1 VIVIIINNNES
12 ELMRYNSI
20 FLVIG
25 VFFSI
30 FLLLSS
36 ATAAPIINSKH
47 IEKNQEIN
55 QNIEKYNK
63 SKQKTLG
70 NIWNKT
76 REILLFLNL
85 SFHIIFNVIK
95 WPFQGLKNIITY
107 AFIEN
112 SYIRSV
118 FTEVNDLSLNETIK
132 VAIVLMLWPLIGLKN
147 IITYAFIE
155 NHFIRTLLND
165 IIDLRDFSTLKNV
178 TS

>member
-1 VIVIIINNNES
+1 
-12 ELMRYNSI
+12 MRYKSI

-36 ATAAPIINSKH
+36 TTAAPIINNQH

-55 QNIEKYNK
+55 KNIEKNNK
-63 SKQKTLG
+63 SKQKILG

-85 SFHIIFNVIK
+85 SVHIMFNIIR

-112 SYIRSV
+112 SFIRSV
-118 FTEVNDLSLNETIK
+118 VTEVNDLSLNETIK
-132 VAIVLMLWPLIGLKN
+132 VAIVIMLWPLIGLKN

-155 NHFIRTLLND
+155 NHFIRTLLDD
-165 IIDLRDFSTLKNV
+165 IFELRDFSTLKNV
-178 TS
+178 VT